1 MESENGQILVVNA
14 SGEGLPIEFLD
25 LVFELSRQNPAFY
38 KAWVE
43 LADNYVITGST
54 VAEA

>member
-43 LADNYVITGST
+43 LADNYVITGGT